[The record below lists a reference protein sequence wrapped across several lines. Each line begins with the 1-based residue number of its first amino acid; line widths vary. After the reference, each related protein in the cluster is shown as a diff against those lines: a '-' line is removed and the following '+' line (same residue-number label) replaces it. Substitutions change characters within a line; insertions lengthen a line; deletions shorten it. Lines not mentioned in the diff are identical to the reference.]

1 MAFWYFEVRSGNAQT
16 HLVTVSRNIN
26 FLKVSVYKRKMDP
39 PPPGNLVQ
47 RQGGLEAQRDLS
59 TPPPPH
65 SVKKSVPKIALNQ
78 AMHGAEH
85 GYPISRTTVFTI
97 CFASFA
103 WGSFSQKSQQN
114 IPPCSNKSKKLA
126 KFLQQV
132 FSPVL
137 LITQPVPRTF
147 LFSV

>member
-1 MAFWYFEVRSGNAQT
+1 
-16 HLVTVSRNIN
+16 
-26 FLKVSVYKRKMDP
+26 MDP

-97 CFASFA
+97 LRKFLLMLEEVLVRNLSKIFHHAPTN
-103 WGSFSQKSQQN
+103 QKS
-114 IPPCSNKSKKLA
+114 
-126 KFLQQV
+126 
-132 FSPVL
+132 
-137 LITQPVPRTF
+137 
-147 LFSV
+147 